1 MPSYIQKKEFN
12 MQIVKIRK
20 NFLLDK
26 DMVEKAQNIIVK
38 QHKNLTEVINLYF
51 KAIVKEPSIL
61 DAIEK
66 SANRRTGSFIGLLD
80 GKIGNESYKEIKKET
95 LKKCDS

>member
-1 MPSYIQKKEFN
+1 MNVIK
-12 MQIVKIRK
+12 VRK

-26 DMVEKAQNIIVK
+26 DIVEKAQNIITK

-61 DAIEK
+61 ETIEK
-66 SANRRTGSFIGLLD
+66 SANKRTGSFIGLLD
-80 GKIGNESYKEIKKET
+80 GEIGNDDFKV
-95 LKKCDS
+95 LKKDYAKNTEKF

>member
-1 MPSYIQKKEFN
+1 MN
-12 MQIVKIRK
+12 IVKVRK

-26 DMVEKAQNIIVK
+26 DVIEKAQSVIMQK
-38 QHKNLTEVINLYF
+38 HKNLTEVINLYF

-61 DAIEK
+61 DTIEK

-80 GKIGNESYKEIKKET
+80 GQIGDESYKNMKKET
-95 LKKCDS
+95 LKQSNV